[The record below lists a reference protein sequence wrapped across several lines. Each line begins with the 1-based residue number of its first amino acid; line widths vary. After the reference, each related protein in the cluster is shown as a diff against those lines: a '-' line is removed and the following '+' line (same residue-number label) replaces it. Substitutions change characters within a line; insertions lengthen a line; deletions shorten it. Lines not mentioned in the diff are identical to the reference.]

1 MDNLIQ
7 IATTQGIWTLLSC
20 ILIVYILKAQ
30 ETRDCKQEERE
41 QNYQEIIKQ
50 LTTKLNTLDLINS
63 TINEIKNK
71 FN

>member
-7 IATTQGIWTLLSC
+7 LATTQGIWALLSC
-20 ILIVYILKAQ
+20 ILIIYILKAQ
-30 ETRDCKQEERE
+30 ETRDLKQEERE

>member
-41 QNYQEIIKQ
+41 QNYQEIIRQ